1 MISRHTLWN
10 LSVLFLFFICA
21 VVITYPLIWHLGDF
35 STGRQDELLIA
46 WIHASVRHNLLINP
60 LQLFEGT
67 IFFPYHNSLAFS
79 DIFFTMTLLTWPIVS
94 KSVYDYFRQKENNR
108 YVSKLLKT
116 GVEVLAQKR
125 QAGSSKL
132 SGKTFVI
139 TGTLESMS
147 RDEAKKKIKALGGKI
162 TESVSK
168 NTSYVVVGSDPGSKY
183 DKAQKLGVK
192 ILEEKEFFR
201 CFLYI
206 PFDFKGQSRNFT

>member
-1 MISRHTLWN
+1 LKKGDIEGLERFGEKSAENIIASIDDHKKISLAR
-10 LSVLFLFFICA
+10 FIYA
-21 VVITYPLIWHLGDF
+21 LGILNVGEQTAEDLAMHF
-35 STGRQDELLIA
+35 GSLEKLMAASQDE
-46 WIHASVRHNLLINP
+46 IN
-60 LQLFEGT
+60 EIENIG
-67 IFFPYHNSLAFS
+67 
-79 DIFFTMTLLTWPIVS
+79 PIVS

-192 ILEEKEFFR
+192 ILEEKEF
-201 CFLYI
+201 LKLI
-206 PFDFKGQSRNFT
+206 A